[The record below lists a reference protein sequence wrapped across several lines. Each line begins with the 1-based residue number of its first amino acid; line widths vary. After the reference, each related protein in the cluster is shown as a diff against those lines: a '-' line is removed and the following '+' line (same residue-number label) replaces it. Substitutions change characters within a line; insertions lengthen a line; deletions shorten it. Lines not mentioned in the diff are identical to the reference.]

1 MFNIYTAKYNKQSLE
16 NSILKQTYLMVCW
29 IFIVT
34 VAYNIYRENF
44 NMLFIDQ
51 MKPILFIEENFKL
64 CYIILKAQF
73 LLMDKNRQ
81 FLPACGFNR

>member
-1 MFNIYTAKYNKQSLE
+1 
-16 NSILKQTYLMVCW
+16 
-29 IFIVT
+29 
-34 VAYNIYRENF
+34 
-44 NMLFIDQ
+44 MLFIDQ